1 MYQYQRTIAR
11 ETSYEGI
18 GLHTGLNVKITF
30 SPAPVNHGVVFIRTD
45 VPEQPR
51 ITATIENV
59 TDVFRGT
66 TIGCGEYKIHTV
78 EHVLCAIAGLG
89 ITNIIIMINDKEPP
103 AVDGSAQPFVN
114 LLEEAGIVEQNEK
127 TECFTISEPLQI
139 NDGTKQ
145 LIALPCDKF
154 KISFT
159 IDYDNPVI
167 GTQYAQFEINEQT
180 FRKEIV
186 SARTFG
192 FTQEV
197 EDLRKQGL
205 ALGGDLSNAIVIGE
219 KGILNENLRFEDE
232 FVRHKILDLVG
243 DLFLTGLS
251 IKGHFIAIK
260 SGHALN
266 VKLAKIIK
274 KKYIEQ
280 KNSITKNQTAL
291 NIKQILKILPHRYPF
306 LLVDKIT
313 EIRDGKGAVGV
324 KNVTINE
331 HFFTGHFPMQQV
343 MPGVL
348 IVEALAQVAGVLMLS
363 KKENLG
369 KLPYFIGIDNFRF
382 RKPVIPGDILIL
394 EIEVGKIKGNFG
406 KVAGKVKVDDK
417 LVAEGEL
424 MFSLVDAPRDSIME
438 D

>member
-1 MYQYQRTIAR
+1 MYQFQRTIER

-30 SPAPVNHGVVFIRTD
+30 MPAPVNHGVVFIRTD
-45 VPEQPR
+45 VPERPA

-66 TIGCGEYKIHTV
+66 TIGCGEHKIHTV
-78 EHVLCAIAGLG
+78 EHVLCALAGLG
-89 ITNIIIMINDKEPP
+89 ITNISILINAKEPP
-103 AVDGSAQPFVN
+103 AIDGSALTFVN
-114 LLEEAGIVEQNEK
+114 LLEQAGIVEQNEK
-127 TECFTISEPLQI
+127 TNQYAITEPLQI
-139 NDGTKQ
+139 NEGAKQ
-145 LIALPCDKF
+145 LIALPSDTF

-167 GTQYAQFEINEQT
+167 GTQYAQFEINEAT
-180 FRKEIV
+180 FKKEV
-186 SARTFG
+186 MSARTFG

-197 EDLRKQGL
+197 EELRKQGL
-205 ALGGDLSNAIVIGE
+205 ALGGDLTNAIVVGE
-219 KGILNENLRFEDE
+219 NGILNETLRYEDE

-251 IKGHFIAIK
+251 LKGHFVAIK

-266 VKLAKIIK
+266 VKLASLIK
-274 KKYIEQ
+274 KKFMEQ
-280 KNSITKNQTAL
+280 KQAAKSPSTL
-291 NIKQILKILPHRYPF
+291 NIMQIIKILPHRYPF

-331 HFFTGHFPMQQV
+331 HFFTGHFPAQPV

-348 IVEALAQVAGVLMLS
+348 IVEALAQVAGVFMLS
-363 KKENLG
+363 KKENRG
-369 KLPYFIGIDNFRF
+369 KLPYFTGIDNFRF
-382 RKPVIPGDILIL
+382 RKPVLPGDILVL
-394 EIEVGKIKGNFG
+394 EIEVGKIKGNIG
-406 KVAGKVKVDDK
+406 KVAGKVTVDGK
-417 LVAEGEL
+417 LVAGGEL
-424 MFSLVDAPRDSIME
+424 MFSLVDAPRDVELE

>member
-1 MYQYQRTIAR
+1 MYQTQRTIAR

-30 SPAPVNHGVVFIRTD
+30 LPAPVNHGVVFVRTD
-45 VPEQPR
+45 VEEKPV

-66 TIGCGEYKIHTV
+66 TIGCGEFKIHTV
-78 EHVLCAIAGLG
+78 EHVLCALAGLG
-89 ITNIIIMINDKEPP
+89 ISNILIMINAKEPP
-103 AVDGSAQPFVN
+103 AVDGSAFTFVK
-114 LLEEAGIVEQNEK
+114 LLEESGIVEQNEK
-127 TECFTISEPLQI
+127 TNQFSIGEPMQI
-139 NDGTKQ
+139 NEGAKQ
-145 LIALPCDKF
+145 LIALPCDTF

-167 GTQYAQFEINEQT
+167 GTQYAQFEINEGT
-180 FRKEIV
+180 FKKEIM

-197 EDLRKQGL
+197 EELRKQGL
-205 ALGGDLSNAIVIGE
+205 ALGGDLTNAIVVGDN
-219 KGILNENLRFEDE
+219 GILNENLRYEDE

-251 IKGHFIAIK
+251 LKGHFVAIK

-266 VKLAKIIK
+266 VKLASLIK
-274 KKYIEQ
+274 KKYMEQ
-280 KNSITKNQTAL
+280 KQAVKTPATL
-291 NIKQILKILPHRYPF
+291 NIMQIIKIMPHRYPF

-331 HFFTGHFPMQQV
+331 HFFTGHFPVQPV

-348 IVEALAQVAGVLMLS
+348 IVEALAQVAGVFMLS
-363 KKENLG
+363 KKENRG
-369 KLPYFIGIDNFRF
+369 KLPYFTGIDNFRF
-382 RKPVIPGDILIL
+382 RKPVLPGDILVL
-394 EIEVGKIKGNFG
+394 EIEVGKIKGNIG
-406 KVAGKVKVDDK
+406 KVAGKVIVDGK
-417 LVAEGEL
+417 LVAGGEL
-424 MFSLVDAPRDSIME
+424 MFSLVDAPHDAGLE